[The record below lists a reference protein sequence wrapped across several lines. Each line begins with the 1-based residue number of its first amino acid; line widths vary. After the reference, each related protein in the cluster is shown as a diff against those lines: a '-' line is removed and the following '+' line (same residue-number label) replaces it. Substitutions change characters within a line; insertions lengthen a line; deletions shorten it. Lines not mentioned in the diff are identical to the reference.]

1 MNFTPIDNP
10 EPIIINGVQITPE
23 ECFLVENFMIDQDQ
37 VDVITNHLD
46 DETNNYLYD
55 GVSMW
60 PVLDDAEVDH
70 LEMKAELSYGI

>member
-1 MNFTPIDNP
+1 MNFTPIENP
-10 EPIIINGVQITPE
+10 EPIIINGVEITPDE
-23 ECFLVENFMIDQDQ
+23 GYLVENFMIDQDE

-46 DETNNYLYD
+46 DETNNYLSD

-70 LEMKAELSYGI
+70 LEMKAELHYGI